1 MEIEQ
6 SQIKKI
12 ENPKAAKRKVA
23 GIITQRDIKACLW
36 ICEQGCMTVDQIWRA
51 VWWSDASRGPR
62 YAYERVL
69 FLERAGY
76 LMRVTSNHSLK
87 SYFRATRIGQE
98 LASTSED
105 AQGIVPLASPATN
118 EIPHA
123 HVLTELRLSVLKYK
137 RCASWK
143 SDRVLVNDLNFP
155 RERFFGIIPD
165 AVWTTPSGK
174 RIAVEFERTRK
185 GIFRVRQ
192 KVEALSREIARAD
205 RVIDRVLW
213 VSVPGAY
220 QDLEQVLKTHPGQ
233 MLRTIV
239 EFDLELKNSSEAGT
253 AEATTSHLEDKV

>member
-1 MEIEQ
+1 METEQ

-12 ENPKAAKRKVA
+12 ESPKEGARKVA
-23 GIITQRDIKACLW
+23 GIITPRDIKACLW

-76 LMRVTSNHSLK
+76 LVRVTSNHSLK

-98 LASTSED
+98 LASTSEE
-105 AQGIVPLASPATN
+105 AQGMVPLASPAIN

-123 HVLTELRLSVLKYK
+123 HALTELRLSVLKFK

-143 SDRVLVNDLNFP
+143 SDRVLVSDPSFP
-155 RERFFGIIPD
+155 RERFYGIIPD

-192 KVEALSREIARAD
+192 KVEALSREMVRAD

-233 MLRTIV
+233 MLRTM
-239 EFDLELKNSSEAGT
+239 EQFALELKNSSVSASLDIGV
-253 AEATTSHLEDKV
+253 SHSEDQI